1 MKKYINHY
9 IVLGVAAL
17 SLSLGTTSCTDY
29 LEKSPDAIVAEGE
42 AFKNFINFE
51 GFVEEIYNCIPNKES
66 CYWCTSFNWGED
78 EIMNAGLGDTH
89 VTAHFDL
96 GDYRHWYD
104 EGDKGG
110 QQSWLNRP
118 GSSPTSTDKFAHSLN
133 GHAWYCIRKA
143 NLGLEHLDEL
153 VDATKEE
160 KNVIKGQL
168 LFFRAWWHHQ
178 QMEWWGGIPY
188 VDKVLPSDEPLTLPR
203 LSFRECAEKCAAD
216 YRAAADL
223 LPNDWDNTTV
233 GRRTLGMNDLR
244 ITKVCALGYL
254 GKVLLW
260 AASPLNVVG
269 AKTGALKSGDT
280 YKYDAELARRAA
292 DALGEAIANIES
304 GETPYSLAEFNYAQN
319 GDAKYDKDGT
329 QRPNFGIY
337 DHVAASGSKSNFS
350 DIFRTAG
357 QSWKMPG
364 SVEAIMRGPMPD
376 INGSNW
382 NFTKLW
388 GPKVDNLVEHDAII
402 HMPSANYVNYAYG
415 TADGQPILLADGSLN
430 PDNKMFDPKHPF
442 ANRDPRFY
450 HDIMFDGF
458 QFLNTKPSGT
468 DAPSAIYQY
477 LEMYTGGNMV
487 PTGNPER
494 DANGSRTGYFCQ
506 KLVPHQCNKF
516 DGLYNYGSSLQTYLP
531 YMRVA
536 DIYLLYAEAGAA
548 AGGAD
553 FKSNCSR
560 TAVGAINVLR
570 DRVGAGH
577 VAEAFT
583 ADKNKFMDEVRRER
597 ACELAFEGFRWQ
609 DLQRWLLLT
618 EYPYNVKT
626 RQEFKRVGNYDYVT
640 KDPRD
645 AEVTGFDPTIKG
657 QTIIVERK
665 LTTKHYL
672 LPFKEKE
679 VYIYSDFAQ
688 NPGW

>member
-1 MKKYINHY
+1 MKKYLYNI
-9 IVLGVAAL
+9 IGIAAL
-17 SLSLGTTSCTDY
+17 SLSMGMVSCTDY
-29 LEKSPDAIVAEGE
+29 LDKEPDSTVGAED
-42 AFKNFINFE
+42 AFKNFTNFQ

-66 CYWCTSFNWGED
+66 CYWCTSFNWGDD

-118 GSSPTSTDKFAHSLN
+118 GSDPTSTDKFAHSLS

-143 NLGLEHLDEL
+143 NLGLENLDKL
-153 VDATKEE
+153 TDATTEE
-160 KNVIKGQL
+160 KRIIKGQL

-188 VDKVLPSDEPLTLPR
+188 VDRVLGADEQLNLPR
-203 LSFRECAEKCAAD
+203 LSFKECAERCAED
-216 YRAAADL
+216 YREAADL
-223 LPNDWDNTTV
+223 LPDNWDNTNV
-233 GRRTLGMNDLR
+233 GRKTLGKNDLR

-260 AASPLNVVG
+260 AASPLNELG
-269 AKTGALKSGDT
+269 AQTGASKNGNT
-280 YKYDAELARRAA
+280 YKYNTELATRAA
-292 DALGEAIANIES
+292 DALAEAIAHIES
-304 GETPYSLAEFNYAQN
+304 GSTPFALAEYNYE
-319 GDAKYDKDGT
+319 D
-329 QRPNFGIY
+329 IY
-337 DHVAASGSKSNFS
+337 NHVAAKGSKSNFS
-350 DIFRTAG
+350 DIFRTTG

-364 SVEAIMRGPMPD
+364 SVEAILCGPMPD

-382 NFTKLW
+382 NFAKLW
-388 GPKVDNLVEHDAII
+388 GPKVNNLVEHDAII
-402 HMPSANYVNYAYG
+402 HMPTANYVNYAYG
-415 TADGQPILLADGSLN
+415 MANGLPLDDPESG
-430 PDNKMFDPKHPF
+430 FDPTHPF
-442 ANRDPRFY
+442 KDRDPRFY

-458 QFLNTKPSGT
+458 KFLNTTPDDPNDKQ
-468 DAPSAIYQY
+468 YQY
-477 LEMYTGGNMV
+477 LELFTGGNMV

-494 DANGSRTGYFCQ
+494 NANGSRTGYFCQ
-506 KLVPHQCNKF
+506 KLVPHQCNKY
-516 DGLYNYGSSLQTYLP
+516 DGMYNWGGALQTYLP

-548 AGGAD
+548 AQGAN
-553 FKSNCSR
+553 FKSGKCQR
-560 TAVGAINVLR
+560 TAVDAINVLR

-577 VAEAFT
+577 VASKIA
-583 ADKNKFMDEVRRER
+583 ADRIKFIDEVRRER

-626 RQEFKRVGNYDYVT
+626 RQEFRRVGNFNYAEN
-640 KDPRD
+640 DPRD
-645 AEVTGFDPTIKG
+645 AEVTGFSEKIEG

-665 LTTKHYL
+665 FSTKHYL
-672 LPFKEKE
+672 LPLKESE
-679 VYIYSDFAQ
+679 VYLYSEYPQ